1 MNVITMCTVLFTG
14 GKMDRRYKCNDCNDT
29 GFVWT
34 RRADGT
40 KEMVLCHCHPLVQS
54 GKAKAWEGESA
65 IIRRLKRKKKGEYE
79 IGD

>member
-1 MNVITMCTVLFTG
+1 MNGITMCTELYTG
-14 GKMDRRYKCNDCNDT
+14 GKMDKRYKCEDCGDT

-34 RRADGT
+34 RRADGS
-40 KEMVLCHCHPLVQS
+40 KEMVLCHCHPLVRS

>member
-1 MNVITMCTVLFTG
+1 MMC
-14 GKMDRRYKCNDCNDT
+14 KDCNDT

>member
-1 MNVITMCTVLFTG
+1 
-14 GKMDRRYKCNDCNDT
+14 MDQEDKKCKCGDCNDM

-40 KEMVLCHCHPLVQS
+40 REMVLCHCHPLVRS
-54 GKAKAWEGESA
+54 GKAKAWEGDSA
-65 IIRRLKRKKKGEYE
+65 LRRLRRKKKGVYE

>member
-1 MNVITMCTVLFTG
+1 MNAITMCTVLFTG

-40 KEMVLCHCHPLVQS
+40 KEMVLCHCHPLVRS

-65 IIRRLKRKKKGEYE
+65 IIRRLKKKKKGEYE